1 MPTDGA
7 DFGRMKACY
16 GKAYSAARS
25 GADASEVASIVVLGV
40 ERDIRRDGGAPAFGP
55 AVDFLV
61 LAAQSSAENR
71 CNQLLTGVDML
82 NREYADSPLTRYVA
96 DAAAHIGVTC
106 INEGFALSRQIAA
119 ERLIAHLAR
128 SRCCEGMSPY
138 LTRNLTQ
145 SASSSRAIVS
155 YVDAEISKKDSLRD
169 LAARML
175 NGSPKGLPAK
185 AQKAIPITHSAAALN
200 DEVIGGG

>member
-128 SRCCEGMSPY
+128 SRCCEGMTPY

-145 SASSSRAIVS
+145 FASSSRAIVS
-155 YVDAEISKKDSLRD
+155 NVDAEISKKVRD

-175 NGSPKGLPAK
+175 NGSPNGIPAK
-185 AQKAIPITHSAAALN
+185 APKAIPITHSAAALN